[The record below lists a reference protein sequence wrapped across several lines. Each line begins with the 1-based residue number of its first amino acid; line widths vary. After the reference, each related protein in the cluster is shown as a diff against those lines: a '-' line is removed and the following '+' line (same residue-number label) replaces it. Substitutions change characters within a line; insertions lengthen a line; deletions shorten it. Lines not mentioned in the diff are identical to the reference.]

1 MPEHRI
7 QINRA
12 PVLTLWAAVVAEQ
25 LGYDRAAALTL
36 GRAVAGLNAQSKG
49 RRLGVFDEPAP
60 SKPTRRAAKSSRR
73 KERLVPLLG
82 RSVPVVDTARGLRAV
97 EKNRPASPTSV
108 ERYLRGKFGDA
119 LPEARAAMQKLA
131 AAYDPDRL
139 EEVAFALY
147 ERFRPRIPEGARGW
161 GARGTLDL
169 DSVRSM
175 AAGAR

>member
-1 MPEHRI
+1 MPAPTI
-7 QINRA
+7 QVNRA
-12 PVLTLWAAVVAEQ
+12 PVLTLWAAVVAER

-60 SKPTRRAAKSSRR
+60 ATPARRGAKTARR
-73 KERLVPLLG
+73 RERLVPLLG
-82 RSVPVVDTARGLRAV
+82 RSVPAVDTARGLRAV
-97 EKNRPASPTSV
+97 ERGKPVAPTSV

-119 LPEARAAMQKLA
+119 LPEARAAMQALA
-131 AAYDPDRL
+131 EAYSPDRL

-161 GARGTLDL
+161 GAKGALDL
-169 DSVRSM
+169 EYVRSL
-175 AAGAR
+175 AAEAR